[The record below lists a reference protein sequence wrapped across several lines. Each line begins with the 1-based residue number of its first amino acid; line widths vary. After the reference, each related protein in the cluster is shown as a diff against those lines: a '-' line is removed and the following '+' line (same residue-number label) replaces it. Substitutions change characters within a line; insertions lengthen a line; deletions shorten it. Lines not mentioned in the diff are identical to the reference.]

1 MSWTLHPI
9 ADFPRHAARW
19 DQLTQSLGHAVFLES
34 AFLLPLLQEFGAEQ
48 ELLLALQAEDDGK
61 SLRAGAIVRRCGA
74 GRWEVFQPSQ
84 LPLGSWMIKD
94 SGHSLEQQAKA
105 LLSALPGYALSLGL
119 PQLDSLLLPRPANSA
134 SLRTQ
139 DYIETAW
146 VDVDGGFDAYW
157 ESRGKN
163 LRQNSKKQR
172 NKLAAEGLQTQLE
185 CISEPAAV
193 AQAIADYG
201 ALESAGWK
209 AADGTAIHPDNAQG
223 RFYRKMLENFCAQGR
238 GRIYRYRF
246 GDKVV
251 SMDLCIES
259 GPVIV
264 ILKTAYDESYRTVSP
279 STLMRQEQFQQLF
292 EQARHRRIEFYGKV
306 MEWHTR
312 WTDKARPIYHA
323 TCYRWPLVGTVH
335 AQLARHRQRLAARR
349 QPALADAPTGD
360 KE

>member
-1 MSWTLHPI
+1 MSWTLHSI

-48 ELLLALQAEDDGK
+48 ELVLALQTEDD
-61 SLRAGAIVRRCGA
+61 SNALRAGAIVRRCSL
-74 GRWEVFQPSQ
+74 GRWETFQPSQ
-84 LPLGSWMIKD
+84 LPLGCWISSIID
-94 SGHSLEQQAKA
+94 QSLEQQAKSLLEAFPGLA
-105 LLSALPGYALSLGL
+105 LTLGL
-119 PQLDSLLLPRPANSA
+119 TQLDSMLLPRPVDSA

-172 NKLAAEGLQTQLE
+172 NKLATEGLETQLE
-185 CISEPAAV
+185 CLSEPAAV

-264 ILKTAYDESYRTVSP
+264 ILKTTYDESYRTVSP

-323 TCYRWPLVGTVH
+323 TCYRWPLIGNMH
-335 AQLARHRQRLAARR
+335 AQLARHRQRVAERR
-349 QPALADAPTGD
+349 QPAAADAPTAQ